1 MFMFHVRIEPWAPC
15 LCVARVV
22 AEQFITKLLVVCRSC
37 VPQASARASHW
48 PCRRLGRALVFHR
61 GRPPL
66 PRQGRRVGVAA
77 ASVLQGGPSGAPRY
91 YPSGRVP
98 GGAQGRASPRQSRA
112 SRRRASRQDNS
123 SWAISRSHCRESWIL
138 GGQLCCDVCRRA
150 GRLGSNGVS
159 ALRCRF
165 ARLATASLSA
175 RIALELRRP
184 SGRCG
189 PWASRIGT
197 PSRAI

>member
-22 AEQFITKLLVVCRSC
+22 AEQFSRSC

-98 GGAQGRASPRQSRA
+98 GGAQGRAS
-112 SRRRASRQDNS
+112 RRRASRQDNS
-123 SWAISRSHCRESWIL
+123 SCAISRSHCRESWIL